1 MAAPEIAK
9 QHSQQIVETEHLLK
23 ALLEQPNGMAQRVVT
38 KADANPTALLDAT
51 EAFIQKQPRV
61 TGDSSQAPRAR
72 PLPPPPSPLRPCCT
86 SLNAVLSLPDIYACS
101 SDPIPNLSCSLPAAS
116 SASLFRC
123 PGSLDHLSKPVLG

>member
-72 PLPPPPSPLRPCCT
+72 PLPPPPPLPFETLLHQPQCRLVAPRY
-86 SLNAVLSLPDIYACS
+86 L
-101 SDPIPNLSCSLPAAS
+101 
-116 SASLFRC
+116 RMQQ
-123 PGSLDHLSKPVLG
+123 